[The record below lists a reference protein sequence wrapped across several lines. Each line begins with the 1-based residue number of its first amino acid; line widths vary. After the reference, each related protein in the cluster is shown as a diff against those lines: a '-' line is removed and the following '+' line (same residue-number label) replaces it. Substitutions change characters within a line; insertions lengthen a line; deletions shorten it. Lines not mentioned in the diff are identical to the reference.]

1 MRTVFKKASSI
12 MLLLI
17 LSLLSFGLF
26 VALSLSSEESIK
38 LISCNLYIRVVS
50 RPLPPTLV
58 LAESRAFR
66 DYTLDEKIDKEEI
79 KLTKTN
85 HRPLAQA
92 VNPSKIPY
100 SGKRRNKGKLI
111 NCARKQS
118 HRNKNK
124 EKFCHLNILSLF
136 AIHEEEH

>member
-1 MRTVFKKASSI
+1 MEIPSIFHTNASSSMNKNTIPPKGRKASSI
-12 MLLLI
+12 MLLSI

-26 VALSLSSEESIK
+26 VALSSSSEESIK

-66 DYTLDEKIDKEEI
+66 DYTLDGRIDKEKI

-92 VNPSKIPY
+92 VNV
-100 SGKRRNKGKLI
+100 
-111 NCARKQS
+111 QDEET
-118 HRNKNK
+118 K
-124 EKFCHLNILSLF
+124 EN
-136 AIHEEEH
+136 